1 MVQSAIAV
9 ADGEPVAP
17 VAPATITEICDDLVK
32 LFGSVSDG
40 RSGQGRDHPVAAV
53 LALAAAAVVAGM
65 KGYTAIAGWVKDVPP
80 PVLAD
85 LYLRAGAGPA
95 RPPSKAT
102 IWRVV
107 TDADADAFDATVGSW
122 LMSSLP
128 GEPSAPGAEE
138 DDPAEL
144 VPVRLDGKTVRG
156 AKDAAGNQRH
166 LLAALV
172 GRAAQSSVVA
182 AQAEVGVKTNEV
194 PMARVVLGQIDL
206 RGTLV
211 TADALHT
218 VKATAEFIH
227 QGGGEFVLPVKE
239 NRRALFDALD
249 ALPWHQVPIAH
260 TATDRGHGR
269 ITTRTIQVLPA
280 PADLPFP
287 HVNQVMLIERHVS
300 DLDGNPV
307 SAVAALGVASPAA
320 DRASAADLARH
331 VRGQWAIESL
341 HWLRDTLYQ
350 EDKSQV
356 RTRSGPRI
364 MAALRNLAICALRLS
379 GRTDVTEATRWASRS
394 MDRPFAILGLTS

>member
-1 MVQSAIAV
+1 VVQSAIAI

-17 VAPATITEICDDLVK
+17 AAPATITEVGDDLVK

-85 LYLRAGAGPA
+85 LYLRAGASPA

-102 IWRVV
+102 IWRVL

-122 LMSSLP
+122 LMSTLP
-128 GEPSAPGAEE
+128 GEPSAPAAEE

-156 AKDAAGNQRH
+156 ARDAAGDQRH

-172 GRAAQSSVVA
+172 GRTAQSSAVA

-194 PMARVVLGQIDL
+194 PMATAVLGQIDL
-206 RGTLV
+206 HGTVV

-239 NRRALFDALD
+239 NRKALFDALD

-280 PADLPFP
+280 PEDLPFP
-287 HVNQVMLIERHVS
+287 HVSQVMLIERHVS

-307 SAVAALGVASPAA
+307 SAVAALGVASPAT

-394 MDRPFAILGLTS
+394 MYRPFAILGLTS